1 MESDLESLQRQQAVV
16 REEQSSSLMFIA
28 HSAEIIRLLV
38 KTLIDSLLSIV
49 KDISQFIVTNYTLIE
64 SLNIPIFKNQNQLK
78 HTRIKT
84 QTVCNVR

>member
-49 KDISQFIVTNYTLIE
+49 KDISQFIVTNYTFE

>member
-49 KDISQFIVTNYTLIE
+49 KDISQFIVTNYTFE
-64 SLNIPIFKNQNQLK
+64 SLNIPIFKNQNLLK